1 MIFLDLLFIFKVILE
16 KGLVGIM
23 VGGLEVGLVD
33 VVDCLDDVVV
43 VLLFVGI
50 VKFWYS
56 GFWKKK

>member
-50 VKFWYS
+50 VKF
-56 GFWKKK
+56 